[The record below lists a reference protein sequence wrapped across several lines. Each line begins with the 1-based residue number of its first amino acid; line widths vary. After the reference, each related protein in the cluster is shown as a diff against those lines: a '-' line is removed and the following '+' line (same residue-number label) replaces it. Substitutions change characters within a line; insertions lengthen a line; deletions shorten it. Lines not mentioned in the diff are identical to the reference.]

1 MKLTAEIG
9 KERHTLDIK
18 REEARV
24 IAEVSGRRS
33 ELTVKEPVAGSYLLI
48 SDGLVYECRV
58 EREGG
63 SARPASLSVHTRNH
77 SYRVTL
83 IDPKRLR
90 AARSA
95 GAQTDGSAQVKAV
108 MPGKVVRVLV
118 EQGEVVEA
126 GQGLLVVE
134 AMKMQNE
141 MKSPRA
147 GRVFELQA
155 KAGATVN
162 AGDVLAV
169 IE

>member
-9 KERHTLDIK
+9 NEKHTLDIK
-18 REEARV
+18 REDDRV
-24 IAEVSGRRS
+24 IAEVDGRRY
-33 ELTVKEPVAGSYLLI
+33 ELLVREPVDDSYLLI
-48 SDGLVYECRV
+48 ADGAVYECRV
-58 EREGG
+58 DRDEARRG
-63 SARPASLSVHTRNH
+63 SVSVHTRNH
-77 SYRVTL
+77 AYQIKL

-90 AARSA
+90 AAQSA
-95 GAQTDGSAQVKAV
+95 GAQTDGSAQKVVAV

-118 EQGEVVEA
+118 EEGALVEA

-147 GRVFELQA
+147 GRVAQLQA